1 MNYKKMKNLFLRQS
15 CLDSWSDYENSL
27 TKSSFIRWD
36 YLILTASNEEQ
47 ARTYR
52 EQIDDR
58 LRQGRLPAG
67 TCYAVLPDPDGKRVG
82 SGGATLHVLR
92 YIAEREREKRTAEK
106 GGPGTSPF
114 QGLRILVIH
123 SGGDSRRVPQYSACG
138 KLFSP
143 VPRELPN
150 GFGSTLF
157 DEFVIGMSG
166 VPSRIPEGMLVLSGD
181 VLLLFNPLQIDFN
194 AEGAAAISMKESVKT
209 GKEHG
214 VFLNDGHDYVG
225 QFLHKQSEERL
236 RALGAVNAHGNV
248 DLDTGAVVLGVKL
261 LEALY
266 GLISTDGKPDEAKF
280 HEFVNERARISF
292 YGDFLYPLA
301 GQSTLKQYFQ
311 EAAEGE
317 LNEELLG
324 CRRKIWE
331 ALHPFSMKLICLS
344 PAEFIH
350 FGTTAELM
358 RLVTRD
364 VEDYEFLDWKK
375 QVVSTAPEGADYA
388 AHNSYVGKRAK
399 IGTGAYLENSF
410 ILDESCVGSGSIVS
424 CVKLKNVSVP
434 EGVVLHGLKLLDGR
448 YVVRVYGVE
457 DNPKGTLQGEGKSAA
472 FLGSTLEAFL
482 SANSLTPEDL
492 WAEKEVRSLWNARL
506 YPAAASM
513 EEAVHF
519 ALLTV
524 KMARAAQRFSRQ
536 EPVPEAEPYSGPEPV
551 SASERLAWLDAER
564 LSLQSGFNR
573 ADASAAITWQR
584 ELENRILTTRFLWK
598 LESGTYFKDAL
609 QVFGAHGIDEK
620 IFSLLLQDAQASG
633 FSLKIRVFYAL
644 AQYMK
649 ERRLSFGGM
658 GYDRL
663 EALCFD
669 TIQKTIFEDAAAGL
683 PAADGY
689 RIVQEAVDV
698 ALPVRVNWGGG
709 WTDTPPHCNEQGG
722 TVLNAAL
729 KLNGIFPIQIRVE
742 RLSEP
747 HMEFE
752 STDIGASGRAD
763 SVEEIQDCHNPY
775 DPFAL
780 HKAALI
786 ACGIIPLGE
795 ENGARSAS
803 HGSGEGTKEE
813 GRESL
818 QEICTRLGGGIRLS
832 TRVVGIP
839 QGSGLGTSSI
849 LSGACVKGLF
859 RFLGREVSD
868 DETYAIVL
876 AMEQI
881 MSTGGGWQDQVGG
894 LTPGIKF
901 ITTRPGIHQQIH
913 VEKVRIPE
921 KTAKELQER
930 FALIYTGQR
939 RLARNLLRDVV
950 GGYLG
955 GRPESID
962 ALKKMQSVAVLMRF
976 ELERGDLD
984 AFARLLNRHWELSR
998 QLDSGSTNTCIE
1010 QIFLSC
1016 EDLIDARFIAGAGGG
1031 GFLQVLLK
1039 RGCTKEMLRERLHEI
1054 FQESGVDVWETEFV

>member
-1 MNYKKMKNLFLRQS
+1 MNCKKMKNLFLRQS
-15 CLDSWSDYENSL
+15 CLDSWADYENSL
-27 TKSSFIRWD
+27 AKPSFIKWD
-36 YLILTASNEEQ
+36 YLVLTASNEEQ

-52 EQIDDR
+52 EQIDHR
-58 LRQGRLPAG
+58 LSQGRLPAG
-67 TCYAVLPDPDGKRVG
+67 THYAVLPDPDGKRVG
-82 SGGATLHVLR
+82 SGGATLHVLD
-92 YIAEREREKRTAEK
+92 YIAGKEREKGREAEK
-106 GGPGTSPF
+106 LF

-123 SGGDSRRVPQYSACG
+123 SGGDSKRVPQYSACG

-194 AEGAAAISMKESVKT
+194 AKGAAAISMKESVET

-214 VFLNDGHDYVG
+214 VFLNDGNDYVG
-225 QFLHKQSEERL
+225 RFLHKQSEERL
-236 RALGAVNAHGNV
+236 RALGAVNAQGNV
-248 DLDTGAVVLGVKL
+248 DLDTGAVVLGAKL

-266 GLISTDGKPDEAKF
+266 GLISTDGRTDAVKF
-280 HEFVNERARISF
+280 QEFVNERARISF

-301 GQSTLKQYFQ
+301 VHSTLEQYYE

-317 LNEELLG
+317 RNAELLS
-324 CRRKIWE
+324 CRKKIWD
-331 ALHPFSMKLICLS
+331 ALHTFSMKLICLS

-358 RLVTRD
+358 RLVTHD
-364 VEDYEFLDWKK
+364 VDDYEFLDWKK
-375 QVVSTAPEGADYA
+375 QVVTTAPEGADYA

-399 IGTGAYLENSF
+399 VGSGAYLENSF
-410 ILDESCVGSGSIVS
+410 VLDESCVGSGSVVS
-424 CVKLKNVSVP
+424 GVKLKNVTVP
-434 EGVVLHGLKLLDGR
+434 SDVVLHGLRQLDGSFAAR
-448 YVVRVYGVE
+448 IYGVS
-457 DNPKGTLQGEGKSAA
+457 DNPKGTLDRPGGAG
-472 FLGSTLEAFL
+472 FLGSTLQDFL
-482 SANSLTPEDL
+482 TKNGMDASEL
-492 WAEKEVRSLWNARL
+492 WEEGQERSLWNARL
-506 YPAAASM
+506 YPAAPDM
-513 EEAVHF
+513 ETAVRL
-519 ALLTV
+519 ALLTA
-524 KMARAAQRFSRQ
+524 KMARG
-536 EPVPEAEPYSGPEPV
+536 E
-551 SASERLAWLDAER
+551 ASEEEKKSWRSRER
-564 LSLQSGFNR
+564 LSLQSSFNR
-573 ADASAAITWQR
+573 ADALAAGAWQR
-584 ELENRILTTRFLWK
+584 ELENRILSSRFIWA
-598 LESGTYFKDAL
+598 LEAGAYYRDAL
-609 QVFGAHGIDEK
+609 KAFGTHGIDRE
-620 IFSLLLQDAQASG
+620 IFSLLMEDAGNSG
-633 FSLKIRVFYAL
+633 FSLKIRIYYAL

-649 ERRLSFGGM
+649 EHRLSFDGT
-658 GYDRL
+658 GYDRV

-669 TIQKTIFEDAAAGL
+669 TIQKTIFDDAASRLSAVK
-683 PAADGY
+683 DY
-689 RIVQEAVDV
+689 RIARDRVDV
-698 ALPVRVNWGGG
+698 ELPIRVNWGGG
-709 WTDTPPHCNEQGG
+709 WTDTPPHCNEKGG

-729 KLNGIFPIQIRVE
+729 KLNGIYPIQIRVE

-747 HMEFE
+747 HVEFA
-752 STDIGASGRAD
+752 STDIGVSGRAD

-786 ACGIIPLGE
+786 ACGIIPLGK
-795 ENGARSAS
+795 
-803 HGSGEGTKEE
+803 GTQET
-813 GRESL
+813 L
-818 QEICTRLGGGIRLS
+818 PEICARLGGGIRLS

-859 RFLGREVSD
+859 RFLGREASD
-868 DETYAIVL
+868 DEIYAIVL

-901 ITTRPGIHQQIH
+901 ITTSPGIHQQIH
-913 VEKVRIPE
+913 VEKVSIPPE
-921 KTAKELQER
+921 TAQELQER

-962 ALKKMQSVAVLMRF
+962 ALKRMQSVAVLMRF
-976 ELERGDLD
+976 ELERGNLD
-984 AFARLLNRHWELSR
+984 AFADLLNRHWELSR

-1054 FQESGVDVWETEFV
+1054 FQDSGVDVWDSAFV